1 MSKQRELGVFEALA
15 IVLVIMGLLALAAN
29 ALGVLPKF

>member
-29 ALGVLPKF
+29 ALGFLPHF